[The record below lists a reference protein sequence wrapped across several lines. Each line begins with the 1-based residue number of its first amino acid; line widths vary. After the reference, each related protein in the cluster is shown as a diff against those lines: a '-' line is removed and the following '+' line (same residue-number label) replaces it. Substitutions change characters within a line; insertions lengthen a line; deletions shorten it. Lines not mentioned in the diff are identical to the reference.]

1 MRYQEPEMTVI
12 QLQIEG
18 VIRTSGGPLT
28 PTTPP
33 TDPWNPGDGEVE
45 INF

>member
-1 MRYQEPEMTVI
+1 MKYQEPEMIVI
-12 QLQIEG
+12 RLETED
-18 VIRTSGGPLT
+18 VIRTSGGPLN
-28 PTTPP
+28 PIKPG